1 MELKRIIARDSRS
14 ATEKAMSLY
23 GPDVLVIAN
32 QSIDGQTE
40 LIVAID
46 IAPEA
51 PAALVREAPTAGFQ
65 TMEPARVHKPASG
78 NMQAFEEAMALVRN
92 TQAAV
97 AEAPA
102 RAATSAPRHA
112 EAGASATSR
121 SNEDSAQRHS
131 TAPRASGR
139 RSQRHAD
146 DDAATVFWGDMAIP
160 TLADMGK
167 PPEDKPATR
176 QRRRPAA
183 VAEAPAMAQPTVDHT
198 CSDPL
203 DTDWQVPS
211 VGDITIAPRSTARR
225 RSATAT
231 RRASVVNATPN
242 AAEAPTRSAPAADK
256 AAVKRPKAKP
266 RANAMRASE
275 PCVADAQTHETNAQ
289 ADAQTTD
296 TASSVHIASA
306 PANSHPSQAATHT
319 PHAAPNEATAQ
330 AERGRELV
338 DLVRAEIAALRQEF
352 VTNLKLQQLHTGGV
366 AHPVAEPLMAALEQA
381 GAPAALRALLL
392 DSAQSATDVADGAL
406 RVREAL
412 TAGLQA
418 DALAL
423 PMSGVHALCGPSGAG
438 KSLMAARWLQ
448 QAAQDHESDRLALIS
463 YCDQRPG
470 AWSQTQMLAA
480 QIGVPAY
487 RVNSPDALQ
496 TLLSE
501 LSDRVLVVIDT
512 PGTEPLHHA
521 QTLLDQLPHVGLHTV
536 LPADASAATV
546 RRFWQESR
554 LPWQSLLISKI
565 DESEQPWGLLQQLCN
580 QRIPIAGLS
589 NSPHTQA
596 PLQRWRPDLLVERA
610 MAPVAALLPPFEV
623 PSVDERRSDAPRPV
637 HSTAAS
643 PALGIAAGEGAARAR
658 ANAAHRTPPPAIVL
672 NLQGPGRRRSDAP
685 SAATPKHRPRPQ
697 WVAA

>member
-51 PAALVREAPTAGFQ
+51 PAALVREAPTEGFQ
-65 TMEPARVHKPASG
+65 AMEPARVHKPASG

-102 RAATSAPRHA
+102 RATTSAPRHA
-112 EAGASATSR
+112 ETGAPTTPR
-121 SNEDSAQRHS
+121 SDEDTTQRHS

-139 RSQRHAD
+139 RSQRHA

-167 PPEDKPATR
+167 PPENKPATR

-183 VAEAPAMAQPTVDHT
+183 VAEVPAMAQPTVDRT

-231 RRASVVNATPN
+231 RQASVANQTASV
-242 AAEAPTRSAPAADK
+242 AEAPTRSAPAADK
-256 AAVKRPKAKP
+256 SAVKRPKVKP
-266 RANAMRASE
+266 RVDAMRASE
-275 PCVADAQTHETNAQ
+275 PCVANAQT
-289 ADAQTTD
+289 DAQTTN
-296 TASSVHIASA
+296 TAASVHIASA

-352 VTNLKLQQLHTGGV
+352 VTNLKLQQLHTGG
-366 AHPVAEPLMAALEQA
+366 AGHPVAEPLMAALEQA
-381 GAPAALRALLL
+381 GAPAALRSLLL
-392 DSAQSATDVADGAL
+392 DSAQSATDVADGAQ

-496 TLLSE
+496 TLLNE

-512 PGTEPLHHA
+512 PGTEPLRHA
-521 QTLLDQLPHVGLHTV
+521 QTLLDQLPHIGLHTV

-546 RRFWQESR
+546 RRFLQESR

-589 NSPHTQA
+589 YSPHTQA
-596 PLQRWRPDLLVERA
+596 PLQRWRPDLLVDRA
-610 MAPVAALLPPFEV
+610 MAPVAALLPPSEA

-637 HSTAAS
+637 HSTASS
-643 PALGIAAGEGAARAR
+643 PALGIAAGEGAARPR
-658 ANAAHRTPPPAIVL
+658 ANAAQRTPPPAIVL
-672 NLQGPGRRRSDAP
+672 NLQGPGRRRSDTP